1 MRKNVK
7 TLFTRRVF
15 LCYTTEVVNIHARRF
30 PRDGAHKLMAS
41 GSEGKRSGAEEFNQK
56 GEKT

>member
-30 PRDGAHKLMAS
+30 QRDGAHKLMES
-41 GSEGKRSGAEEFNQK
+41 GSEGKRSGAKGFNHK
-56 GEKT
+56 GEQT